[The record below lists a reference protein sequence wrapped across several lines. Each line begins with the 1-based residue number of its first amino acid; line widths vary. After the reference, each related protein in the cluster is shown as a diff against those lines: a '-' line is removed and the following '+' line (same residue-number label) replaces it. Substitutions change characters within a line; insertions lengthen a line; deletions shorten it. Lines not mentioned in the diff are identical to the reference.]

1 MPTKTMITDITAR
14 IAAAVKTAGKMR
26 NVWASKTTPLQLKMR
41 IYRTG
46 VCSKLVYGCE
56 AWILDDKTCKMLNG
70 ANSKMVSRITG
81 RPIREEASAS
91 SKTFDVV
98 KWIRARRLQWVGHIL
113 RFKAE
118 DEERLI
124 YKAVKY
130 IYANRKQEAIYS
142 WTFRLTAAGKI

>member
-1 MPTKTMITDITAR
+1 M
-14 IAAAVKTAGKMR
+14 
-26 NVWASKTTPLQLKMR
+26 
-41 IYRTG
+41 
-46 VCSKLVYGCE
+46 CSKLVYGCE
-56 AWILDDKTCKMLNG
+56 AWLLDDKTCKMLNG

-113 RFKAE
+113 RFKTE

-124 YKAVKY
+124 YKAVEY
-130 IYANRKQEAIYS
+130 IYANRKQGDLLMDIPPHSS
-142 WTFRLTAAGKI
+142 WQHLKKLASDRKK